1 MAVDGKDDD
10 RRDLARSSERGIRR
24 GNRGL
29 AITAVDPNGPA
40 AEHGMQTGDVILE
53 VGGKKPVAR
62 PHDVREE
69 LAALYKAGKSTV
81 VIRLKSGDSTRFV
94 PPPTVR
100 QRILARRVNPRR
112 TGPEPVPPLGL

>member
-53 VGGKKPVAR
+53 VGGKPVTR
-62 PHDVREE
+62 PDDVREE

-94 PPPTVR
+94 
-100 QRILARRVNPRR
+100 A
-112 TGPEPVPPLGL
+112 VPFGKA